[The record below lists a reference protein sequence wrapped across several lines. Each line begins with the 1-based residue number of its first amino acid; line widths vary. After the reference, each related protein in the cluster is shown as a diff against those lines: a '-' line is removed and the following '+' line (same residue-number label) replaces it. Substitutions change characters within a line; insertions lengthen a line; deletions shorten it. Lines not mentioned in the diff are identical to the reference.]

1 MTSIDRKR
9 TVLAWAA
16 GAALCFAGAGFAQT
30 SQDPVSRP
38 AASTGAAADT
48 KPMTP
53 SKAEMADSAFRKL
66 DPAGRGYVSRD
77 DVRQLSG
84 FDQVFI
90 QNDANR
96 DGRLS
101 SDEFQKAWTLYSGY
115 PQ

>member
-1 MTSIDRKR
+1 MIDRKR
-9 TVLAWAA
+9 TALALAA
-16 GAALCFAGAGFAQT
+16 GAAAVCLAGTGFAQT

-38 AASTGAAADT
+38 SATGAAADT

-53 SKAEMADSAFRKL
+53 SKAETADSAFKKL
-66 DPAGRGYVSRD
+66 DPAGRGYVSRQ
-77 DVRQLSG
+77 DVQQLSG
-84 FDQVFI
+84 FDPVFV

-101 SDEFQKAWTLYSGY
+101 SGEFQKAWTLYSGY